1 MCSPN
6 PWRFSSLLSPS
17 MSSPNIEQKTLAHA
31 RMKEKPKAPAKALPP
46 LGPLFPTREV
56 FHQPHASSTLSL
68 CSCMCLA
75 CPLAFT
81 TFVIEAQHI
90 SWHSCWKLAPT
101 LHLESTWPWRQ
112 GEARSTVPGAGH
124 SFFLGMSP
132 RSSPHLCQP
141 VAWQGW
147 NWDKGCWGRAEV
159 AQLGEH

>member
-17 MSSPNIEQKTLAHA
+17 ISSPNIQQKTLAHA

-46 LGPLFPTREV
+46 LGPLFPMREV
-56 FHQPHASSTLSL
+56 FHQAHTSSTLSL

-81 TFVIEAQHI
+81 PAG
-90 SWHSCWKLAPT
+90 SWHPP
-101 LHLESTWPWRQ
+101 HTWSPPGYGGRERP
-112 GEARSTVPGAGH
+112 GPGAGH

-132 RSSPHLCQP
+132 RSSPRVCQP

-147 NWDKGCWGRAEV
+147 NWDKSCWGRAEV
-159 AQLGEH
+159 AQLGER